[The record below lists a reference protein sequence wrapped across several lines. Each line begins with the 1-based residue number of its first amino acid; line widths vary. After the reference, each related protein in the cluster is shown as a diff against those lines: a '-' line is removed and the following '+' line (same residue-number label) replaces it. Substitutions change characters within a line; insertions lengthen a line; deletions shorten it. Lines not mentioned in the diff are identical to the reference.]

1 MFSVTELN
9 LEENTR
15 QIRGN
20 YRGLKMIEK
29 VDIDERA
36 RKEVF

>member
-1 MFSVTELN
+1 MTELN

-20 YRGLKMIEK
+20 YRGLKTIEK
-29 VDIDERA
+29 IDIDERA
-36 RKEVF
+36 GKEAL